1 MTSANEQNL
10 RLKFHHRYRILS
22 GRRFSQIYDF
32 RASSADANLIVYS
45 APNEFDFPRLGLSI
59 GRKHGNA
66 VKRNRTRRLLRES
79 FRLSQHDLAAGFD
92 FVLIPR
98 VTVDLTLEDYR
109 QSLSTLAAKASRRA
123 EQKSNKST

>member
-1 MTSANEQNL
+1 MDTTGLNPRFKL
-10 RLKFHHRYRILS
+10 RRHHRILS

-32 RASSADANLIVYS
+32 RTSAGDANLIVYS
-45 APNEFDFPRLGLSI
+45 APNDLDFPRFGLSI

-66 VKRNRTRRLLRES
+66 VRRNRIRRLLRES
-79 FRLSQHDLAAGFD
+79 FRLSQHDLPAGFD

-109 QSLSTLAAKASRRA
+109 GSLLALAAKASRRA
-123 EQKSNKST
+123 EQKS